1 MNGFGNSTK
10 IYGYVQSV
18 ALIHIQL
25 SIQAVMKANVEPTLR
40 TDMSKY
46 ENTSKIKNKKFL
58 HITKMIDN
66 LFLIVVSGFDNKIC

>member
-25 SIQAVMKANVEPTLR
+25 SIQAVMKANVETSEKTHTHIYLWYFRLSTL
-40 TDMSKY
+40 
-46 ENTSKIKNKKFL
+46 F
-58 HITKMIDN
+58 
-66 LFLIVVSGFDNKIC
+66 VQ

>member
-25 SIQAVMKANVEPTLR
+25 SIQAVMKANVETSEKTR
-40 TDMSKY
+40 THIYIYGISDFQHFSYNDK
-46 ENTSKIKNKKFL
+46 TFFL
-58 HITKMIDN
+58 
-66 LFLIVVSGFDNKIC
+66 

>member
-25 SIQAVMKANVEPTLR
+25 SIQAVMKANVETSEKTRTHIYLWYFRLSTL
-40 TDMSKY
+40 
-46 ENTSKIKNKKFL
+46 F
-58 HITKMIDN
+58 
-66 LFLIVVSGFDNKIC
+66 VQW

>member
-25 SIQAVMKANVEPTLR
+25 SIQAVMKANVETSEKTR
-40 TDMSKY
+40 THIY
-46 ENTSKIKNKKFL
+46 IWYFRLNTFRTMIKHFFYNGKRR
-58 HITKMIDN
+58 IT
-66 LFLIVVSGFDNKIC
+66 